1 MNLGIDLGTTFSL
14 ASFVNAQGIPALVP
28 DSHNANE
35 FRTAST
41 VHIADRRALVGS
53 PVEELLLDEPGLPV
67 ARGFKQAMGSD
78 APAWNP
84 PDGAAWPAEAL
95 SALVLKKLL
104 HDVETFTAEPVET
117 CVVTVPANFDDTQ
130 RRSTLLAAQL
140 AGLSRVHLVEEPVA
154 AATFYGYSEKSAEQ
168 TLFVYDF
175 GGGTFDATVLQIS
188 EGRPFVLSTD
198 GHNGLGGRHIDA
210 ALSSLIAQEL
220 IRTHGRDPLDDPD
233 TREQLRRFAEET
245 KITLGLPARNHL
257 RKAMIIAGQVTEL
270 TLSREQLDRIV
281 KPIVDETIAV
291 SRRCLHAAGLGWHQ
305 IDRVLMTGGSSLLPA
320 VGKHLAQ
327 ETGKFGDALQCR
339 QPHQA
344 VAYGAALI
352 ADAHASRSD
361 KQPLHAVAPYH
372 LGLRVRDP
380 ATGNARIETMI
391 KRNTPL
397 PARHTAT
404 FYTSRPEQTRI
415 VLDVVQGKGEGE
427 LVASLG
433 HFAFGPIKRPKRNYP
448 VEVTLA
454 YDIEG
459 LVKITAKD
467 LVTGEALERE
477 LTSDDNPSLA
487 RFSKARALLQGIVV
501 NR

>member
-14 ASFVNAQGIPALVP
+14 ASFVNALGVPALVP
-28 DSHNANE
+28 DFHNANE
-35 FRTAST
+35 FRTPSA
-41 VHIADRRALVGS
+41 VHISGRRALVGS
-53 PVEELLLDEPGLPV
+53 AIEELLLDEPGLPV
-67 ARGFKQAMGSD
+67 ARGFKQAMGTD
-78 APAWNP
+78 EPTWNTT
-84 PDGAAWPAEAL
+84 DGAAWTAEAL

-104 HDVETFTAEPVET
+104 HDVESFYAEPVDS
-117 CVVTVPANFDDTQ
+117 CVVTVPANFDDAQ

-154 AATFYGYSEKSAEQ
+154 AAAFYGYSEKSAEQ

-188 EGRPFVLSTD
+188 EGRLFVLATD
-198 GHNGLGGRHIDA
+198 GHNGLGGRRVDA
-210 ALSSLIAQEL
+210 ALTELIAQEL
-220 IRTHGRDPLDDPD
+220 IRAHGRNPLDDPA

-245 KITLGLPARNHL
+245 KITLGLPAHNQL
-257 RKAMIIAGQVTEL
+257 RKTMILAGHVAEL
-270 TLSREQLDRIV
+270 SLSREELDRIV
-281 KPIVDETIAV
+281 TPIVEETIAV

-305 IDRVLMTGGSSLLPA
+305 IDRVLITGGSSLLPA
-320 VGKHLAQ
+320 VGKQLAQ
-327 ETGKFGDALQCR
+327 ETGKFGDALHCR

-352 ADAHASRSD
+352 AEARASRPD
-361 KQPLHAVAPYH
+361 KQPLNAAAPYH

-380 ATGNARIETMI
+380 TSGTTRIETMI

-397 PARHTAT
+397 PAKQTAT
-404 FYTSRPEQTRI
+404 FYTSRSEQTRI

-433 HFAFGPIKRPKRNYP
+433 HFSFGPIKRPKRNYP

-454 YDIEG
+454 YDTEG
-459 LVKITAKD
+459 LVKVTAKD

-477 LTSDDNPSLA
+477 LTSDNNPDLA
-487 RFSKARALLQGIVV
+487 RFSRGRSLLQGIGV
-501 NR
+501 NL